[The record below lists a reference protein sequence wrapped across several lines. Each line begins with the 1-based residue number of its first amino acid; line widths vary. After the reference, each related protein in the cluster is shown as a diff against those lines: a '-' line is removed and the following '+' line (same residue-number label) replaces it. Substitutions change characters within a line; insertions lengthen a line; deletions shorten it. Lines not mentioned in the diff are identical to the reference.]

1 MDMENGADKAI
12 MDHQQLQREEEAP
25 PRRKKGGLITMPFI
39 IANEALEKVA
49 SYGLSAN
56 MILYVMGD
64 YHIGVTQATNILF
77 LWSAA
82 TNFLPLVGAFISDSY
97 LGRYLTI
104 GLGCIASL
112 LGIVVLW
119 LTAMIPQARP
129 PHCNLYKESCKSPSS
144 AQYAILLGSFALMS
158 IGAGGIRPCSIA
170 FGADQVDNRAGR
182 QNENNRVLEKFF
194 SWYYAATA
202 VAVLVAFTVIVYL
215 QDHTGWKIGFGI
227 PAILMFLSAL
237 SFFLA
242 SPFYIKQKATSS
254 LFTSL
259 VQVMVVSFKN
269 RRVAF
274 PSQTSILRYHNKDST
289 LSEPTNKLRFLNTAC
304 IIRNPEDLTPDG
316 AASNP
321 WKLCTVEQVEELKSL
336 VRVMPLWSSAIMM
349 SINVSQGSFQ
359 LLQAKSMDRHVT
371 SSFSIPAGSFGMF
384 TIAGA
389 VLWIVTY
396 DRVIL
401 PLSSKI
407 RGKPARVGLK
417 TRMGLGLF
425 CSFLAMAVAAT
436 VEHFRKRKA
445 IESGFLNNPLGV
457 IPMSAMFLVPQ
468 HLLNGMAEA
477 FNAVAQN
484 EFFYSELP
492 KKMSSIAICMAGL
505 GLAVGSL
512 LASVVINTV
521 DKLTRR
527 GGKESWLSNNINKA
541 HYESY
546 YWLLAIM
553 SAINIFY
560 FLLCSWAY
568 GPCSNEGFFTH
579 RHEGKDVEE
588 EEMSKIGNGDNKE
601 EEEMSKIGNGD
612 NKELEEMSKIGNGD
626 NKELEEK
633 SKIGNGGNKNEG
645 KESKGEEV

>member
-1 MDMENGADKAI
+1 PNENK
-12 MDHQQLQREEEAP
+12 
-25 PRRKKGGLITMPFI
+25 F
-39 IANEALEKVA
+39 
-49 SYGLSAN
+49 
-56 MILYVMGD
+56 
-64 YHIGVTQATNILF
+64 F
-77 LWSAA
+77 
-82 TNFLPLVGAFISDSY
+82 
-97 LGRYLTI
+97 
-104 GLGCIASL
+104 SL
-112 LGIVVLW
+112 LQGIVVLW

-144 AQYAILLGSFALMS
+144 AQYAILLGSFALVS

-170 FGADQVDNRAGR
+170 FGADQLNNRAGR
-182 QNENNRVLEKFF
+182 QKFF
-194 SWYYAATA
+194 SGYYAATA
-202 VAVLVAFTVIVYL
+202 VAVLFVSTGIVYL
-215 QDHTGWKIGFGI
+215 IDRTGWKIGFGI
-227 PAILMFLSAL
+227 LAILMFLSAL

-242 SPFYIKQKATSS
+242 SPIYIKQKATLS

-274 PSQTSILRYHNKDST
+274 PSQTSILGYHNKGST
-289 LSEPTNKLRFLNTAC
+289 LSEPTNKLRFLNKAC

-321 WKLCTVEQVEELKSL
+321 WKLYTIEQVEELKSL
-336 VRVMPLWSSAIMM
+336 VRVMPLWSSVIMM

-384 TIAGA
+384 TIASA
-389 VLWIVTY
+389 VLWIIIF

-407 RGKPARVGLK
+407 KGKPAHVGLK
-417 TRMGLGLF
+417 MRMGLGLF

-436 VEHFRKRKA
+436 VEHFRKTKA

-468 HLLNGMAEA
+468 QVLNGMADA

-492 KKMSSIAICMAGL
+492 KKMSSIAMCMAGL
-505 GLAVGSL
+505 GMTMASL
-512 LASVVINTV
+512 LASVLIHTV

-560 FLLCSWAY
+560 FLRCSWAY
-568 GPCSNEGFFTH
+568 GPCSNEGLFTH
-579 RHEGKDVEE
+579 RHEGEE
-588 EEMSKIGNGDNKE
+588 LSEIGNGDNKE

-612 NKELEEMSKIGNGD
+612 NKEQ
-626 NKELEEK
+626 
-633 SKIGNGGNKNEG
+633 
-645 KESKGEEV
+645 

>member
-12 MDHQQLQREEEAP
+12 MDHQQLQRQEEAP
-25 PRRKKGGLITMPFI
+25 PRRKKGGLITMLFI

-227 PAILMFLSAL
+227 PAILMFLSAV

-269 RRVAF
+269 RKVAL
-274 PSQTSILRYHNKDST
+274 PSQTSISRYHNKDST
-289 LSEPTNKLRFLNTAC
+289 LSEPTNKLRFLNKAC

-527 GGKESWLSNNINKA
+527 GGKESWLTNNINKA

-579 RHEGKDVEE
+579 RHEGKDVDE

-601 EEEMSKIGNGD
+601 EEEMSKIENGD
-612 NKELEEMSKIGNGD
+612 NKEEEEMSKIENGD

>member
-1 MDMENGADKAI
+1 MDMENGADEAI

-39 IANEALEKVA
+39 IANDALVKVA

-82 TNFLPLVGAFISDSY
+82 TNFFPLVGAFISDSY

-104 GLGCIASL
+104 GLGCITSL

-144 AQYAILLGSFALMS
+144 AQYAILLGSFALVS

-170 FGADQVDNRAGR
+170 FGADQLNNRAGR
-182 QNENNRVLEKFF
+182 QKFF

-202 VAVLVAFTVIVYL
+202 VAVLFVSTGIVYL
-215 QDHTGWKIGFGI
+215 IDRTGWKIGFGI
-227 PAILMFLSAL
+227 LAILMFLSAL

-242 SPFYIKQKATSS
+242 SPIYIKQKATLS

-274 PSQTSILRYHNKDST
+274 PSQTSILGYHNKGST
-289 LSEPTNKLRFLNTAC
+289 LSEPTNKLRFLNKAC

-336 VRVMPLWSSAIMM
+336 VRVMPLWSSVIMM

-384 TIAGA
+384 TIASA
-389 VLWIVTY
+389 VLWIIIF

-407 RGKPARVGLK
+407 KGKPAHVGLK
-417 TRMGLGLF
+417 MRMGLGLF

-436 VEHFRKRKA
+436 VEHFRKTKA

-468 HLLNGMAEA
+468 QVLNGMADA

-492 KKMSSIAICMAGL
+492 KKMSSIAMCMAGL
-505 GLAVGSL
+505 GMTMASL
-512 LASVVINTV
+512 LASVLIHTV

-560 FLLCSWAY
+560 FLRCSWAY
-568 GPCSNEGFFTH
+568 GPCSNEGLFTH
-579 RHEGKDVEE
+579 RHEGEE
-588 EEMSKIGNGDNKE
+588 LSEIGNGDNKE

-612 NKELEEMSKIGNGD
+612 NKEQ
-626 NKELEEK
+626 EEK